1 MIVAKLFDYDC
12 KIFNLVINF
21 STIVPKDVE
30 GGIND
35 GLVISFYVRS
45 GLGEE

>member
-1 MIVAKLFDYDC
+1 VIVARLFDCDC
-12 KIFNLVINF
+12 KIFNLVISF

-35 GLVISFYVRS
+35 GLFVSFDVRS
-45 GLGEE
+45 GLGKE